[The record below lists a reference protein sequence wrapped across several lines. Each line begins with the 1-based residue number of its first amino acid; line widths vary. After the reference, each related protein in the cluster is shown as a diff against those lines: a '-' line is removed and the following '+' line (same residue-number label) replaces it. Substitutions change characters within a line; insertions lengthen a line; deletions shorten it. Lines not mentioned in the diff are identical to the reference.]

1 MMVSHSAPHPNP
13 GRISSN
19 YPLLFFSFSIEVFF
33 ISHVYIWQK
42 LNWLKMLL
50 IKSIFNVWYLKY
62 IVLYYDDEVRIS
74 SRYACRSVSG
84 SEKFNWTDDDLNKS
98 KLKKNNDFYG
108 LDKKTE
114 PKQCGFVRF
123 SDSIFKNQWK
133 LNQ

>member
-1 MMVSHSAPHPNP
+1 
-13 GRISSN
+13 
-19 YPLLFFSFSIEVFF
+19 
-33 ISHVYIWQK
+33 
-42 LNWLKMLL
+42 MLL
-50 IKSIFNVWYLKY
+50 IKSNFNVWYLKY

-74 SRYACRSVSG
+74 SRYACRSVCG